1 MNPIPDPWHGGLVG
15 VKLTETD
22 ASERTVLHHAAAC
35 GHKHI
40 VEWVCPKLKKPMKA
54 LSPLDPDPH
63 VDANSSPLMADVPVA
78 MAAAAATASRRTSSS
93 QSSETLREAPRD
105 AEAASAEPSVLG
117 ALGDGVSSGGRSSFS
132 REGRR

>member
-63 VDANSSPLMADVPVA
+63 VDANASPLMADGG
-78 MAAAAATASRRTSSS
+78 SLW
-93 QSSETLREAPRD
+93 QD
-105 AEAASAEPSVLG
+105 SV
-117 ALGDGVSSGGRSSFS
+117 SGGVVLWKKGGGRVSGLDVG
-132 REGRR
+132 RGPLQEGHEPDQPLQPYNPNPQPPDRT

>member
-40 VEWVCPKLKKPMKA
+40 VEWVCPKLKKPM
-54 LSPLDPDPH
+54 
-63 VDANSSPLMADVPVA
+63 
-78 MAAAAATASRRTSSS
+78 
-93 QSSETLREAPRD
+93 
-105 AEAASAEPSVLG
+105 
-117 ALGDGVSSGGRSSFS
+117 
-132 REGRR
+132 